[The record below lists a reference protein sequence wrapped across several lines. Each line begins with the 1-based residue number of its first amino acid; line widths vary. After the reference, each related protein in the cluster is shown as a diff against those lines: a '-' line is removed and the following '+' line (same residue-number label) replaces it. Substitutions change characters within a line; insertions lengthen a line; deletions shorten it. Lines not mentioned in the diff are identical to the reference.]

1 MELSAF
7 DLSGKVALITGGAH
21 GIGFSIAE
29 GMAHCGAKVCFNC
42 SSQSSYEKGMAA
54 TRRRHRRAR
63 YIADVT
69 DWDAVKAMVDKI
81 APKWARW
88 TSWSTTPASSSA
100 SPCWRPAPRT
110 LKRC

>member
-54 TRRRHRRAR
+54 YKAAGINAHG

-69 DWDAVKAMVDKI
+69 RSEERRVGKECRS
-81 APKWARW
+81 RW
-88 TSWSTTPASSSA
+88 
-100 SPCWRPAPRT
+100 SPYH
-110 LKRC
+110 